1 MPTAG
6 VLKRVTSAIV
16 LVPLLV
22 GVVTLGPPWLFDLL
36 VIGVAALASLEL
48 AGMFTRAGCPLS
60 PGLPVAGAATV
71 TASFAIPGGAV
82 PALTLAVL
90 VALSAAVWRTGP
102 PAVEPV
108 AATLLALT
116 YVGWLLGHALTLRR
130 LPDGAIMVVFVL
142 GVTWAG
148 ETAAYAIGSAVGR
161 RPLAPR
167 VSPRKTVEGAVAQ
180 VAVSVAAA
188 GLLGAW
194 LPPGWGLGRT
204 LGAGLLL
211 GLVGQVGDLA
221 ESVMKRSLGTKDAGG
236 LIPGHGGLLDRLD
249 GLLFNVPALVYYVR
263 MTGGV
268 V

>member
-1 MPTAG
+1 MPTAA
-6 VLKRVTSAIV
+6 VLKRIASAVV

-36 VIGVAALASLEL
+36 VVVVAALASREL
-48 AGMFTRAGCPLS
+48 AGMFTRAGRPLS
-60 PGLPVAGAATV
+60 PGLPVAGAAAV
-71 TASFAIPGGAV
+71 TASFATPGGPV
-82 PALTLAVL
+82 PVLTLAVL
-90 VALSAAVWRTGP
+90 AVLSAAVWRAGP

-130 LPDGAIMVVFVL
+130 LPGGAMMVVFVL
-142 GVTWAG
+142 GVTWVG
-148 ETAAYAIGSAVGR
+148 ETAAYAVGSALGR

-167 VSPRKTVEGAVAQ
+167 ISPRKTLEGAVAQ
-180 VAVSVAAA
+180 VAASVTTAA
-188 GLLGAW
+188 LLGAW
-194 LPPGWGLGRT
+194 LLPGWGLGRA

-211 GLVGQVGDLA
+211 GFVGQAGDLA

-268 V
+268 A